1 MPLDQRRTLLPY
13 SSDMAERSEQS
24 PDWAADLQARM
35 MTALSAQWDVIE
47 KADDPV
53 ILAAAVTKTRAIG
66 VLARTAR
73 SVVVL
78 APDPA
83 RAASRAE
90 AEAEQEADMHDD
102 HPEDP
107 AELHAALVAQLCG
120 IADLLETTARMATD
134 SEGDPGAAEPGRAA
148 LAPERLP
155 GDDPGPPAA

>member
-1 MPLDQRRTLLPY
+1 
-13 SSDMAERSEQS
+13 MAERSEQN

-35 MTALSAQWDVIE
+35 MTAVSAQWDVID
-47 KADDPV
+47 KTDDPV

-78 APDPA
+78 APDPT

-107 AELHAALVAQLCG
+107 AELHGRACRPALWASLIFSKPRRERPRMLKAILATLKPRRDALV
-120 IADLLETTARMATD
+120 
-134 SEGDPGAAEPGRAA
+134 
-148 LAPERLP
+148 PERLP
-155 GDDPGPPAA
+155 GEDPAPPAS